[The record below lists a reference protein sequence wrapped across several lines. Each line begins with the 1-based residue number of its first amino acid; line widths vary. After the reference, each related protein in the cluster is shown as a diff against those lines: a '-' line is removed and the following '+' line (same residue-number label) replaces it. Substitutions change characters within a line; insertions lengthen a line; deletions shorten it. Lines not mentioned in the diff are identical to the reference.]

1 MLRRQVVSND
11 LVQCYLNEIFHVR
24 HSGIFILRRVLG
36 SNIYTYIELSNN
48 TETRRWIQ
56 DIVDTVL
63 FVS

>member
-11 LVQCYLNEIFHVR
+11 LVQCYLNEIF
-24 HSGIFILRRVLG
+24 IFILRRVLG
-36 SNIYTYIELSNN
+36 SNIYIYIELSNN
-48 TETRRWIQ
+48 TETRCWIQ